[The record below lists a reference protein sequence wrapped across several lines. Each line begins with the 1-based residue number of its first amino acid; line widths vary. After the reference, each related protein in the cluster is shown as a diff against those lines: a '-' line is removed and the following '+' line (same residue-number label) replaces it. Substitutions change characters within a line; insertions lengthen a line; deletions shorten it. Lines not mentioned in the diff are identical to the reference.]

1 MRRPTIKTS
10 LIGIFSFTALL
21 FATFVASA
29 YLSLTQVKGAADQIA
44 QRALPG
50 VSSAK
55 QIQIEFLATRLAIT
69 SHLLA
74 GTPEQFDAIEKSI
87 EESRTRV
94 ETSIEVYRGMAS
106 SDADKQQIETI
117 SAKVAEFNKWATDI
131 AKMSRGNLFDQANDL
146 IEQQLKPVGEQVM
159 VEIDNL
165 VAINTGDAN
174 KAKDTG
180 AAIYATVLA
189 IGTSLAVVVA
199 LIFVASIV
207 YVARSVA
214 NPIMRITA
222 AMRRLADGDT
232 EAAIPYAGR
241 SDEIGAMSAA
251 VEVFRHAAIE
261 NARLEQQ
268 AEQARRDAEA
278 ERRATAERAEAEAA
292 EKLAAATAGL
302 AAGLKRLSS
311 GDLSFQLD
319 EAFAPEF
326 EGLRL
331 DFNSSVQ
338 QLGEALG
345 QISHGI
351 STMDTG
357 TREISSGAQD
367 LSRRTEQQAASLE
380 ETAAAL
386 DEITANV
393 SNSEK
398 RTEEAR
404 GLATQANDSATKSAE
419 IVTEAEEAM
428 RRIEESSQQIS
439 NIIGVIDQIA
449 FQTNLLALNAGVE
462 AARAG
467 DAGKGFAV
475 VAQEV
480 RELAQRS
487 ASAAKEI
494 KDLIGKSTSEVD
506 GGVKLVRDTGAALKT
521 ICAFIGEINAHM
533 QAIATSTKEQ
543 STGLAEVNQAV
554 NAMDQTTQQN
564 AAMVEESTAASLSL
578 AAEAERLRGLVDRF
592 RIGREGNPAAALR
605 TAARA
610 MAEAAPA
617 SPARPEP
624 ARQRPAAAGAGTAVA
639 QNWQEF

>member
-21 FATFVASA
+21 FATFVVTA
-29 YLSLTQVKGAADQIA
+29 YISLTHVKGAADQIA
-44 QRALPG
+44 QHALPG

-74 GTPEQFDAIEKSI
+74 GTPEQFDAIETSI
-87 EESRTRV
+87 AESRARV
-94 ETSIEVYRGMAS
+94 EKSIEVYRGLAS
-106 SDADKQQIETI
+106 NDADRQQIETI
-117 SAKVAEFNKWATDI
+117 NAKVTEFNTWATDI
-131 AKMSRGNLFDQANDL
+131 TRMSRGNLFDQASDL

-159 VEIDNL
+159 VAIDDL
-165 VAINTGDAN
+165 VALNTGDAN
-174 KAKDTG
+174 KAKDSG
-180 AAIYATVLA
+180 ASIYATVLA

-199 LIFVASIV
+199 MIFVASIV
-207 YVARSVA
+207 FVTRSVA
-214 NPIMRITA
+214 NPIMRIAA
-222 AMRRLADGDT
+222 AMRRLADGDSQ
-232 EAAIPYAGR
+232 ASIPYAGR

-261 NARLEQQ
+261 NARLEQH
-268 AEQARRDAEA
+268 AARARHDAET
-278 ERRATAERAEAEAA
+278 ERRATAERAEADAA

-319 EAFAPEF
+319 DAFAPEF
-326 EGLRL
+326 EGLRR

-338 QLGEALG
+338 QLGETLS
-345 QISHGI
+345 QISNGI
-351 STMDTG
+351 SVMDTG
-357 TREISSGAQD
+357 TREISTGAQD

-393 SNSEK
+393 SSSEK

-404 GLATQANDSATKSAE
+404 SVATQANDSATKSAE
-419 IVTEAEEAM
+419 IVAEAEEAM

-467 DAGKGFAV
+467 EAGKGFAV

-506 GGVKLVRDTGAALKT
+506 GGVRLVRDTGEALKT
-521 ICAFIGEINAHM
+521 ICAFIGEINGHM

-543 STGLAEVNQAV
+543 STGLAEVNQSV

-564 AAMVEESTAASLSL
+564 AAMVEQSTAASLSL
-578 AAEAERLRGLVDRF
+578 ASEAERLRGLVDRF
-592 RIGREGNPAAALR
+592 RIGRDGNPAAALHAVARVMAEPAAISASR
-605 TAARA
+605 TA
-610 MAEAAPA
+610 
-617 SPARPEP
+617 SARPP
-624 ARQRPAAAGAGTAVA
+624 RSLATSAAVA
-639 QNWQEF
+639 QDWQEL